1 MSDTDEPI
9 DPRSATMD
17 ATAFEC
23 PYCGAMAQQRWF
35 GMNASAM
42 DDGVFPSMPDSK
54 RVAALRRDHKDDAN
68 VIAFLDART
77 RSKPTLLS
85 DSSTG
90 RRLSVANMFLSRCM
104 VCTEKAVWLRDRVI
118 WPVRDL
124 VVQPN
129 PDLPEDVRQDFEEAA
144 AVVQASPRSAAAL
157 LRLAIEKICKHL
169 NKRGSIDTM
178 IAALVKDG
186 LSTKIQRALD
196 VVRVVGNESVHPGE
210 MNINDDAETA
220 RALFELVNI
229 IAETM
234 ISEPKRIDQLFHS
247 LPASKLEG
255 IRARDAQKT

>member
-1 MSDTDEPI
+1 
-9 DPRSATMD
+9 
-17 ATAFEC
+17 
-23 PYCGAMAQQRWF
+23 
-35 GMNASAM
+35 
-42 DDGVFPSMPDSK
+42 
-54 RVAALRRDHKDDAN
+54 
-68 VIAFLDART
+68 
-77 RSKPTLLS
+77 
-85 DSSTG
+85 
-90 RRLSVANMFLSRCM
+90 
-104 VCTEKAVWLRDRVI
+104 
-118 WPVRDL
+118 
-124 VVQPN
+124 
-129 PDLPEDVRQDFEEAA
+129 
-144 AVVQASPRSAAAL
+144 
-157 LRLAIEKICKHL
+157 
-169 NKRGSIDTM
+169 M